1 MNDKDFTTTITVEQ
15 TPMEVFDA
23 INRVSSWWQGEIEG
37 NSGETGSEFS
47 YRMKDIHFSKQKV
60 LELVPAQKIVW
71 LVTDSQLNFV
81 DKKSEWTGTKIIFEI
96 SESNQK
102 TQLHFTHQGL
112 VPGFECYGGCSRGWN
127 GLIQQSLYNLITTGK
142 GKDVF

>member
-37 NSGETGSEFS
+37 NSSETGNEFS

-60 LELVPAQKIVW
+60 LELVPARKIVW

-96 SESNQK
+96 SESNHK

-112 VPGFECYGGCSRGWN
+112 VPGFECYGGCSRGWSA
-127 GLIQQSLYNLITTGK
+127 LIEKSLYNLITNGQ

>member
-1 MNDKDFTTTITVEQ
+1 MNEQSFTTTITVDQ

-23 INRVSSWWQGEIEG
+23 INKVSSWWQGQIEG
-37 NSGETGSEFS
+37 SANETGSEFI
-47 YRMKDIHFSKQKV
+47 YRMKDIHYSKQKV

-71 LVTDSQLNFV
+71 LVTDSLLNFV
-81 DKKSEWTGTKIIFEI
+81 DNKTEWTGTKIIFEI
-96 SESNQK
+96 AASHNQ
-102 TQLHFTHQGL
+102 TQVQFTHQGL
-112 VPGFECYGGCSRGWN
+112 VPGFECYGGCSRGWS